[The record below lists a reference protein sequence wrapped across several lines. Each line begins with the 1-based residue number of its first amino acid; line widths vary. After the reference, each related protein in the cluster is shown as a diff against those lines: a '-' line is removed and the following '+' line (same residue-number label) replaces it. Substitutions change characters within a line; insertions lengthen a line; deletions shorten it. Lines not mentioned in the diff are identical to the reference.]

1 MTLTGP
7 LDAKGPL
14 DTAAPA
20 PPAVPTGSLLPVFV
34 QLKLSLMR
42 NGLRQSAGRRAAYIT
57 SLVLTVL
64 FAALQ
69 LLGLV
74 LLRGNDG
81 ADALV
86 TVLTAVLALG
96 WAVMPLFFPSGDE
109 TLDPTRLVM
118 LPLRPRPLISALLVS
133 SLIGVGPLFTLTLVA
148 GSLIAVAHGAAA
160 AVAAVLAGVLTVLTC
175 VALARAVA
183 TANTRLLSSR
193 KGRDLAL
200 LSGLFVAIGAQFV
213 NLGMQKLSGA
223 GGLGV
228 LRPAA
233 DVLRWVPPASAVD
246 AVQGVS
252 EGSYGPAAAQFALSA
267 VALALLMWWWSRSLT
282 HLMTTPDSSTIQPEK
297 PRRGG
302 KDADA
307 SAGAGGPFAR
317 LLPAGRSGTA
327 MQRTLRYAVRDPKTK
342 ASWVSSLGVGLLLP
356 FITSV
361 QGNGSVYWACWATGM
376 LGMQMNNQFG
386 QDSSAFWMV
395 AQTIASPR
403 DAYLELR
410 GRAFAIALA
419 GVPYVLLA
427 VVGSA
432 AFLHDLAAVP
442 EALGLAFGLLGG
454 MMATGALASA
464 LVPYSIPQESA
475 KNVAPG
481 QAGLALM
488 GIFGGM
494 IAGALLC
501 APLLGLT
508 IWLHTSGA
516 HDLLW
521 VLLPLGV
528 VYGAAIAEAGL
539 RVAAPRTVRRLP
551 EILAA
556 VTKG

>member
-1 MTLTGP
+1 MTLTDP

-14 DTAAPA
+14 ATAAPA
-20 PPAVPTGSLLPVFV
+20 PPPVPTGSLLPVFV

-57 SLVLTVL
+57 SLVITVL

-74 LLRGNDG
+74 LLRGVDN

-118 LPLRPRPLISALLVS
+118 LPLRPRPLIGALLVS
-133 SLIGVGPLFTLTLVA
+133 SLIGVGPLFTLTLVV
-148 GSLIAVAHGAAA
+148 GSLIAIAHGAAA
-160 AVAAVLAGVLTVLTC
+160 AAAAVLAGVLAVLTC

-200 LSGLFVAIGAQFV
+200 LSGLFVAIGVQFV
-213 NLGMQKLSGA
+213 NMGVQKLSGQ

-228 LRPAA
+228 LRPTA
-233 DVLRWVPPASAVD
+233 DILRWVPPASAID

-252 EGSYGPAAAQFALSA
+252 EGSYGVAAAQFALSA
-267 VALALLMWWWSRSLT
+267 VVLALLMWWWSRSLT
-282 HLMTTPDSSTIQPEK
+282 HLMTAPDSSTIQQEK
-297 PRRGG
+297 PRRG
-302 KDADA
+302 AD
-307 SAGAGGPFAR
+307 GAGSSAAERGPLGR
-317 LLPAGRSGTA
+317 LLPAGRTGTV
-327 MQRTLRYAVRDPKTK
+327 MLRTLRYAVRDPKAK
-342 ASWVSSLGVGLLLP
+342 ASWVSSLGVGLLMP

-361 QGNGSVYWACWATGM
+361 QGNGSIYWSCWAAGM
-376 LGMQMNNQFG
+376 LGMQMYNQFG

-395 AQTIASPR
+395 AQTISSPR

-410 GRAFAIALA
+410 GRAFAVALV

-432 AFLHDLAAVP
+432 AFLKKPAAVP
-442 EALGLAFGLLGG
+442 EALGLAFGLLGTLL
-454 MMATGALASA
+454 ATGAMASA
-464 LVPYSIPQESA
+464 LRPYSIPQDSA
-475 KNVAPG
+475 KSVAPG
-481 QAGLALM
+481 QGSLAWMSL
-488 GIFGGM
+488 FGGM
-494 IAGALLC
+494 VMGTLLC

-508 IWLHTSGA
+508 IWLHMSGM
-516 HDLLW
+516 HSLLW

-528 VYGAAIAEAGL
+528 VYGAAIAETGL
-539 RVAAPRTVRRLP
+539 RLAAPRTAGRLP

-556 VTKG
+556 VSKG

>member
-1 MTLTGP
+1 MTLTDP

-20 PPAVPTGSLLPVFV
+20 PPAVPTGSLVPVFV

-42 NGLRQSAGRRAAYIT
+42 NGLRQSAGRRAAYLT
-57 SLVLTVL
+57 SLVITVL

-74 LLRGNDG
+74 LLRGTDD

-86 TVLTAVLALG
+86 TVLAAVLALG

-118 LPLRPRPLISALLVS
+118 LPLRPRPLMGALLVS
-133 SLIGVGPLFTLTLVA
+133 SLIGIGQLFTLTLVV

-160 AVAAVLAGVLTVLTC
+160 AAAAVLAGVLTVLTC

-183 TANTRLLSSR
+183 TANTQLLSSR

-200 LSGLFVAIGAQFV
+200 LSGLFVAIGVQFV
-213 NLGMQKLSGA
+213 NMGVQKLSGA
-223 GGLGV
+223 GGLAA

-233 DVLRWVPPASAVD
+233 DVLRWVPPATAID

-252 EGSYGPAAAQFALSA
+252 EGAYGLAAAQFALSA

-282 HLMTTPDSSTIQPEK
+282 HLMTTPDSSTIQTEK
-297 PRRGG
+297 PRRGAEG
-302 KDADA
+302 ADA
-307 SAGAGGPFAR
+307 SADVRGP
-317 LLPAGRSGTA
+317 LGWLVPAGRTGTV
-327 MQRTLRYAVRDPKTK
+327 MVRTLRYAVRDPKSKT
-342 ASWVSSLGVGLLLP
+342 SWVSSLGVGLLMP
-356 FITSV
+356 VITSV
-361 QGNGSVYWACWATGM
+361 QGNGNVYWACWAAGM
-376 LGMQMNNQFG
+376 LGMLMYNQFG

-395 AQTIASPR
+395 AQTISSPR

-410 GRAFAIALA
+410 GRAFAIALI
-419 GVPYVLLA
+419 GVPYVALT

-432 AFLHDLAAVP
+432 VFMHDLPAVP
-442 EALGLAFGLLGG
+442 EALGLAFGLLGALL
-454 MMATGALASA
+454 ATGAMASA
-464 LVPYSIPQESA
+464 LRPYSIPQDSA

-481 QAGLALM
+481 QGGLAWMSLV
-488 GIFGGM
+488 GGM
-494 IAGALLC
+494 VAGALLC

-521 VLLPLGV
+521 VVLPLGV
-528 VYGAAIAEAGL
+528 AYGAGIAEAGL
-539 RVAAPRTVRRLP
+539 RLAAPQTAKRLP
-551 EILAA
+551 EILEA
-556 VTKG
+556 VGKG

>member
-1 MTLTGP
+1 MTLTDP
-7 LDAKGPL
+7 LEAKGPL

-20 PPAVPTGSLLPVFV
+20 PPPAPTGSLLPVFV

-57 SLVLTVL
+57 SLVITVL

-74 LLRGNDG
+74 LLRGHDD

-118 LPLRPRPLISALLVS
+118 LPLRPRPLIGALLVS
-133 SLIGVGPLFTLTLVA
+133 SLIGTGPLFTLTLVV
-148 GSLIAVAHGAAA
+148 GSLIAIAQGAAA
-160 AVAAVLAGVLTVLTC
+160 AGAAVLAGVLTVLTC

-213 NLGMQKLSGA
+213 NLGMQKLSGE

-233 DVLRWVPPASAVD
+233 DILRWVPPATAID

-252 EGSYGPAAAQFALSA
+252 EGAYGPAAAQFALSA
-267 VALALLMWWWSRSLT
+267 VVLALLMWWWSRSLT
-282 HLMTTPDSSTIQPEK
+282 HLMTTPDSSTIQQEK
-297 PRRGG
+297 PRRR
-302 KDADA
+302 AE
-307 SAGAGGPFAR
+307 GAGSSADVGGPLGR

-327 MQRTLRYAVRDPKTK
+327 MVRTLRYAVRDPKSK
-342 ASWVSSLGVGLLLP
+342 ASWVSALGVGLLLP
-356 FITSV
+356 VITSV
-361 QGNGSVYWACWATGM
+361 QGNGNVYWACWATGM
-376 LGMQMNNQFG
+376 LGMQMYNQFG

-395 AQTIASPR
+395 AQTISSPR

-410 GRAFAIALA
+410 GRAFAVGLV
-419 GVPYVLLA
+419 GLPYVILT

-432 AFLHDLAAVP
+432 VLMDDLPAIP

-454 MMATGALASA
+454 LMATGALASA
-464 LVPYSIPQESA
+464 MLPYSIPQDSA

-481 QAGLALM
+481 QAGLAWM

-508 IWLHTSGA
+508 IWLHMSGM
-516 HDLLW
+516 HSLLW

-539 RVAAPRTVRRLP
+539 RVAAPRTAGRLP

-556 VTKG
+556 VSKG